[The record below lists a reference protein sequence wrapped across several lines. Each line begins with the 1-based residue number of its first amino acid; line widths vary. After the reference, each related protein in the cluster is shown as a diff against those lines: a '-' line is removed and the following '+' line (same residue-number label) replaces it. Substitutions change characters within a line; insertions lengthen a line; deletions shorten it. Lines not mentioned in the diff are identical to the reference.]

1 MHNEV
6 RLLTIKS
13 MEPKDYPA
21 NIDEGS
27 TKHAQVSTARGKRK
41 KKKKIIEKG
50 KKNSS
55 KTRSQKYTSVKLQ
68 KE

>member
-1 MHNEV
+1 
-6 RLLTIKS
+6 

-41 KKKKIIEKG
+41 KKRKLSRKER
-50 KKNSS
+50 
-55 KTRSQKYTSVKLQ
+55 KTAVRRGARNTQV
-68 KE
+68 